1 MQSLANVYFYSSA
14 WWVVLIFVF
23 ALLHKLR
30 ERTEFISAL
39 AGYRLVPEGALRYW
53 WLLPLLEFSA
63 VLELL
68 LTIGASRWLAL
79 SLFVLY
85 AVAISIN
92 LLRGRRHIDCGCG
105 GDGTA
110 IGWGL
115 VVRNVV
121 LAGLALPQQIPPGDL
136 IGVGVALTICTIA
149 LGWLGYGIF
158 NQLFANSVQ
167 G

>member
-1 MQSLANVYFYSSA
+1 M
-14 WWVVLIFVF
+14 
-23 ALLHKLR
+23 
-30 ERTEFISAL
+30 
-39 AGYRLVPEGALRYW
+39 
-53 WLLPLLEFSA
+53 LEFSA

-68 LTIGASRWLAL
+68 LSIGASRWLAL

-92 LLRGRRHIDCGCG
+92 LFRGRRHIDCGCG

-121 LAGLALPQQIPPGDL
+121 LAGLALPQQIPPDDL
-136 IGVGVALTICTIA
+136 LGAGVALTLCTIA
-149 LGWLGYGIF
+149 LGWLSYAIF